1 MIGSEKQINWALSI
15 QNKVLWTIANNPDKF
30 PLSEEMVQFYQDIQ
44 DASWWINTRQK
55 LAMPEYIL
63 VYGLV
68 SLVQYKGL
76 PEACDEVIRLQDD
89 DCLASIFDE
98 FKVEVEEC

>member
-1 MIGSEKQINWALSI
+1 MIGSEKQVSWALSI
-15 QNKVLWTIANNPDKF
+15 QNKVICIIVNNPDKF
-30 PLSEEMVQFYQDIQ
+30 PLSEEMIQFYQEIQ
-44 DASWWINTRQK
+44 DASWWINNRQR
-55 LAMPEYIL
+55 LAQPEYIL

-76 PEACDEVIRLQDD
+76 AEACDEVVRLQDD
-89 DCLASIFDE
+89 EYLAPIFDE